1 MIHHIALRSS
11 FSDRRGLNALIYRV
25 VFEAGDLNA
34 TIDEAG
40 LGNNA
45 TEASGDNLAY
55 AEVTPNAIVSASDTL
70 QVDWEITP
78 LGA

>member
-1 MIHHIALRSS
+1 MKDHYRWMLVIQ
-11 FSDRRGLNALIYRV
+11 YRV
-25 VFEAGDLNA
+25 VFEAGDLSA

-55 AEVTPNAIVSASDTL
+55 AEVSPNAVVSASDTL